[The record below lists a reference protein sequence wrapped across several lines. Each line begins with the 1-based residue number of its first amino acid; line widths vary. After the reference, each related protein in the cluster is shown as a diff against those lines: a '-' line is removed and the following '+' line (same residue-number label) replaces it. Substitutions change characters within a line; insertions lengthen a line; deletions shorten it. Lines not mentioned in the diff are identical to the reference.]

1 MGSHIANKTRMT
13 PILFLVSLLAQQTAF
28 AEVGVVGFN
37 EKLIE
42 KLPPSIIL
50 ESLKESQKKGKLE
63 LQSAYLDFGKEV
75 CSALSKGGDKK
86 TIMENMKP
94 ILGEGLSGAIYET
107 ALAILCP
114 ENKK

>member
-42 KLPPSIIL
+42 KQPDFVKIEVRIAG
-50 ESLKESQKKGKLE
+50 QKSHIRVPY
-63 LQSAYLDFGKEV
+63 SAF
-75 CSALSKGGDKK
+75 A
-86 TIMENMKP
+86 
-94 ILGEGLSGAIYET
+94 
-107 ALAILCP
+107 
-114 ENKK
+114 